1 MKALIQKE
9 LRENL
14 KLAVLGLGIL
24 TLILA
29 LNAQKYSTILKNL
42 GGISESQQVYLP
54 WQPLVSSDI
63 LIGFFCAIF
72 GAVLGWFQIHN
83 ESHRDLWAFL
93 IHRFM
98 SWRRVCR

>member
-1 MKALIQKE
+1 MKTLILKE

-29 LNAQKYSTILKNL
+29 LSALKYSTILKNL

-54 WQPLVSSDI
+54 WQP
-63 LIGFFCAIF
+63 
-72 GAVLGWFQIHN
+72 
-83 ESHRDLWAFL
+83 
-93 IHRFM
+93 
-98 SWRRVCR
+98 